1 MNDKYNALQRQAL
14 SFIILMGVVSLFSD
28 MTYEGARSLT
38 GPYLG
43 LLGASA
49 FVVGL
54 VSGLGE
60 FIGYALRLLTGIIA
74 DKTKI
79 TGS

>member
-1 MNDKYNALQRQAL
+1 MRERGAFQ
-14 SFIILMGVVSLFSD
+14 FIILMGLVSLFSD

-43 LLGASA
+43 LLGGSA

-54 VSGLGE
+54 VAGLGE
-60 FIGYALRLLTGIIA
+60 FIGYGLRLATGVVA
-74 DKTKI
+74 DRTRK
-79 TGS
+79 